1 MSDMFS
7 ADILRRRKV
16 QKVPLNVPVVTSN
29 RLVRG
34 ALQIEN
40 WQPALQKKW
49 KTFVWGPFVSLNSIP
64 KNDRFT
70 CGLVFPVSR
79 QIFFKCLVFILFSHQ
94 LILLGDD
101 MDKIFLNIVD
111 SKIFCILLSNESCA
125 AINTMSRE
133 QLLSLK
139 ERRKNFSLFR
149 CLFCSMNSFRNCNI
163 CYLRCN
169 TWMGCI
175 SSCLML
181 INWGIGKSWYVITTT
196 TFHKKESERL
206 RFQ

>member
-79 QIFFKCLVFILFSHQ
+79 QIFSNAWCLFSF
-94 LILLGDD
+94 LINWFLGDD
-101 MDKIFLNIVD
+101 MNKIFLNIVD
-111 SKIFCILLSNESCA
+111 SKIFCILISNESCA
-125 AINTMSRE
+125 PIQCPVSNFFLSKRGGRTFLYFDAFFAQWIPLEIVTFVIYVVILGWDAS
-133 QLLSLK
+133 LL
-139 ERRKNFSLFR
+139 
-149 CLFCSMNSFRNCNI
+149 
-163 CYLRCN
+163 
-169 TWMGCI
+169 
-175 SSCLML
+175 
-181 INWGIGKSWYVITTT
+181 V
-196 TFHKKESERL
+196 
-206 RFQ
+206 